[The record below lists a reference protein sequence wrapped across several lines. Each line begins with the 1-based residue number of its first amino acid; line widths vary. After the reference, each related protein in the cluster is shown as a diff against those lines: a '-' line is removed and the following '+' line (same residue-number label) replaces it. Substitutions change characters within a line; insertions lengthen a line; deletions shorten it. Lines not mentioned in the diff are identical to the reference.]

1 MMRLILAVSLC
12 RSRSLPNV
20 FIQGLL
26 SLSPWA
32 RSLSDSASETSARKG
47 IPRSAA
53 TVLAR
58 RKMASGISKVVFM
71 SHAPIFMGASQLA
84 HASAASAQCQE
95 PGKAAIAKNRNSFL
109 FMLDKLAHRQR
120 TTIKACAQADEKR
133 KGPRV

>member
-1 MMRLILAVSLC
+1 MMRLILAVSL
-12 RSRSLPNV
+12 RKSRSLPNV

-58 RKMASGISKVVFM
+58 RKMASGISNVVFI
-71 SHAPIFMGASQLA
+71 SHAPIFMGASQRGACFRMFQVL
-84 HASAASAQCQE
+84 QPMQDF
-95 PGKAAIAKNRNSFL
+95 KANRFDFCVRHLHYAI
-109 FMLDKLAHRQR
+109 DD
-120 TTIKACAQADEKR
+120 IYVDYDI
-133 KGPRV
+133 

>member
-12 RSRSLPNV
+12 RQRSLRNG
-20 FIQGLL
+20 FIQGLV

-58 RKMASGISKVVFM
+58 RKMASGISNVVFM
-71 SHAPIFMGASQLA
+71 SHAPIFMGASQL
-84 HASAASAQCQE
+84 
-95 PGKAAIAKNRNSFL
+95 IR
-109 FMLDKLAHRQR
+109 KLQNP
-120 TTIKACAQADEKR
+120 
-133 KGPRV
+133 KGDGTFDSRRLNTYLVYYQSLAGTL